1 MNASEIERAR
11 QLLATYVPGSG
22 SEEHRIDGDKLR
34 ELCELALD
42 GLRFQ
47 MCIKLASERPASVA
61 VEIAKCI
68 TPNQYRAAIDRL
80 IVEEARR

>member
-1 MNASEIERAR
+1 MKPDRIE
-11 QLLATYVPGSG
+11 
-22 SEEHRIDGDKLR
+22 ELR
-34 ELCELALD
+34 KAGYDPELCELALD

-47 MCIKLASERPASVA
+47 MWIKLAASRPATVA